1 MDAWHRVGRIVR
13 LSNLGTLIFFLLNIG
28 VLIGI
33 LFPSGAGTEEAIL
46 LVICYLV
53 AILLSLSPIGEWML
67 AALSGAHEIKR
78 KDVKIRLI
86 PLLEIVFEQATI
98 ITPSIVGSINLKIIY
113 DSSSNAFAIGRKTIC
128 VTEGLLSLCDEDIMA
143 VFSHE
148 LGHIA
153 YKHSEIQLLIGGG
166 NFFIA
171 GLLLMVKLFCLAVTA
186 LFSIFAINSRNV
198 FLEIVIAIIGSISSL
213 SIWLWTKFCML
224 FLMWS
229 MRQNEF
235 VADEYAFQLGYGSAL
250 ARVLDCEMCSPSDN
264 ELLKALLSSH
274 PNTHDRIAHLQE
286 LGVSYSRYA

>member
-1 MDAWHRVGRIVR
+1 
-13 LSNLGTLIFFLLNIG
+13 
-28 VLIGI
+28 
-33 LFPSGAGTEEAIL
+33 
-46 LVICYLV
+46 
-53 AILLSLSPIGEWML
+53 ML

-86 PLLEIVFEQATI
+86 PLLKIVFEQATI

-113 DSSSNAFAIGRKTIC
+113 DSSPNAFAIGRKTIC

-250 ARVLDCEMCSPSDN
+250 ARVLDCEMCSPPDN
-264 ELLKALLSSH
+264 GLLKALLSSH

>member
-86 PLLEIVFEQATI
+86 PLLKIVFEQATI

-113 DSSSNAFAIGRKTIC
+113 DSSPNAFAIGRKTIC
-128 VTEGLLSLCDEDIMA
+128 VTEGLLSLC
-143 VFSHE
+143 
-148 LGHIA
+148 
-153 YKHSEIQLLIGGG
+153 EIG
-166 NFFIA
+166 
-171 GLLLMVKLFCLAVTA
+171 
-186 LFSIFAINSRNV
+186 R
-198 FLEIVIAIIGSISSL
+198 
-213 SIWLWTKFCML
+213 
-224 FLMWS
+224 
-229 MRQNEF
+229 
-235 VADEYAFQLGYGSAL
+235 
-250 ARVLDCEMCSPSDN
+250 
-264 ELLKALLSSH
+264 
-274 PNTHDRIAHLQE
+274 AH
-286 LGVSYSRYA
+286 V

>member
-86 PLLEIVFEQATI
+86 PLLEIVFEQAMI
-98 ITPSIVGSINLKIIY
+98 ITPSIVGSIDLKIIY
-113 DSSSNAFAIGRKTIC
+113 DSSPNAFAIGRKTIC

-250 ARVLDCEMCSPSDN
+250 ARVLDCEMCSPPDN
-264 ELLKALLSSH
+264 GLLKALFSSH

>member
-86 PLLEIVFEQATI
+86 PLLKIVFEQATI
-98 ITPSIVGSINLKIIY
+98 ITPSRVGSINLKIIY
-113 DSSSNAFAIGRKTIC
+113 DSSPNAFAIGRKTIC

-250 ARVLDCEMCSPSDN
+250 ARVLDCEMCSPPDN
-264 ELLKALLSSH
+264 GLLKALLSSH